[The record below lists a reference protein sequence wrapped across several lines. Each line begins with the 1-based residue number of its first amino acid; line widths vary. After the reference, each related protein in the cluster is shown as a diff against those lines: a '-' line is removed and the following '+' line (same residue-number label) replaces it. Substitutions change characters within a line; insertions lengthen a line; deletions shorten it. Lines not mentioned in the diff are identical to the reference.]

1 MNGHHV
7 QYQTKNITSHPQEL
21 TRQNSWGK
29 EVRIQTLYFNPDPQT
44 VQKPRV
50 DFILVFK
57 VESVRP
63 FAESKI

>member
-29 EVRIQTLYFNPDPQT
+29 EVRIQTLYFNRDPQT

-50 DFILVFK
+50 DFILLFK

-63 FAESKI
+63 FVGSKI